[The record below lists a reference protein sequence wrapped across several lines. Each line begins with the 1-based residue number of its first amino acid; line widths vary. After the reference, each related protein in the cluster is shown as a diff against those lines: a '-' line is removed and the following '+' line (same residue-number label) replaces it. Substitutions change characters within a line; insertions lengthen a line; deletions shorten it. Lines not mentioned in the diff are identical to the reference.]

1 MVSKGLLKME
11 VFNQETTN
19 KKANKIV
26 IIFDC
31 TEVDKLMEALR
42 IAIEKRRRKKS
53 FKNIL
58 KQLEEK
64 AAIY

>member
-1 MVSKGLLKME
+1 ME